1 MEELFMDDYLI
12 RAITTNKELRALA
25 VKSTEV
31 VAEAQRRHQ
40 TTPVAT
46 AALGRVLSG
55 ALLTGSLVKSG
66 EEILLK
72 VEGDGP
78 AGKIIAEA
86 NQEGDVRGYISNPD
100 LEFYT
105 TKNGK
110 LDVARAVGSGELSL
124 TKFMSMKEPYKG
136 SVPLVSGEIGD
147 DLTYYFTASEQIPSA
162 VGLGVLVDKDLS
174 VKAAGGFLIQLLPD
188 ASEETIQLLEDNLK
202 KVKSVSALIEKG
214 MSPEDILDKLL
225 GNLDYRVVARKNVQF
240 KCRCSRD
247 RSYELI
253 AGLGRDEIEETLK
266 EQGKLEVRCH
276 FCNQSYTF
284 EKDEVEEMLEELDK
298 KNSAE
303 ED

>member
-1 MEELFMDDYLI
+1 MDDYLI

-105 TKNGK
+105 TKDGK

-136 SVPLVSGEIGD
+136 SVQLVSGEIGD

-162 VGLGVLVDKDLS
+162 VGLGVLVDKDLT
-174 VKAAGGFLIQLLPD
+174 VKAAGGFLIQLLPE
-188 ASEETIQLLEDNLK
+188 ASDETIQLLEDNLEK
-202 KVKSVSALIEKG
+202 IKSVSALIEKG

-225 GNLDYRVVARKNVQF
+225 GELEYRVVARKNVRF

-266 EQGKLEVRCH
+266 EQGKLEVKCH

-284 EKDEVEEMLEELDK
+284 EKNEVEEILKELDK
-298 KNSAE
+298 ENTAE

>member
-1 MEELFMDDYLI
+1 MDDYLI

>member
-1 MEELFMDDYLI
+1 MDDYLI

-72 VEGDGP
+72 VEGNGP

-86 NQEGDVRGYISNPD
+86 NQEGDVRGYISNPN

-105 TKNGK
+105 NKDGK
-110 LDVARAVGSGELSL
+110 LDVARAVGGGELSL

-162 VGLGVLVDKDLS
+162 VGLGVLVDKDLT
-174 VKAAGGFLIQLLPD
+174 VKAAGGFLIQLLPE
-188 ASEETIQLLEDNLK
+188 ASDETIQLLEDNLEK
-202 KVKSVSALIEKG
+202 IKSVSALIEKG

-225 GNLDYRVVARKNVQF
+225 GDLEYRVVARKNVQF

-247 RSYELI
+247 RIHELI
-253 AGLGRDEIEETLK
+253 AGLGRDEIEETLN
-266 EQGKLEVRCH
+266 EQGKLEVKCH
-276 FCNQSYTF
+276 FCNQSYIF
-284 EKDEVEEMLEELDK
+284 EKNEVEEILKELDK
-298 KNSAE
+298 ENTAE
-303 ED
+303 EN

>member
-1 MEELFMDDYLI
+1 MDDYLI

-225 GNLDYRVVARKNVQF
+225 GNLDYRVVARKNVKF

>member
-1 MEELFMDDYLI
+1 MDDYLI

-72 VEGDGP
+72 VEGNGP

-105 TKNGK
+105 TDNGK
-110 LDVARAVGSGELSL
+110 LDVARAVGNGELSL

-136 SVPLVSGEIGD
+136 SVALVSGEIGD

-188 ASEETIQLLEDNLK
+188 ASEETIKLLEDNLE
-202 KVKSVSALIEKG
+202 KVKSVSALIEQE

-225 GNLDYRVVARKNVQF
+225 GDLDYRVVARKKVQF
-240 KCRCSRD
+240 KCRCSRE

-276 FCNQSYTF
+276 FCNQSYSF
-284 EKDEVEEMLEELDK
+284 EKDEVEEMLDELDK

-303 ED
+303 EG